1 MSVAVHLHA
10 PARVALNRARTG
22 SSCPELWAALDAV
35 KDPEIPVLSI
45 WDLGILQDVQRT
57 EGGARVVITPTYSG
71 CPAIDTIR
79 QDIIECLT
87 RHGVAQV
94 DIHVRLSPAW
104 STDWMDRDA
113 KNALREYGIAPPG
126 SHDCPQCGSDDTQL
140 VSEFGSTS
148 CKSMHRCHACLEPF
162 DHFKTLT

>member
-1 MSVAVHLHA
+1 MSVTVQLHA
-10 PARVALNRARTG
+10 PARVTLNRARTG
-22 SSCPELWAALDAV
+22 SSCPELWAALDDV

-45 WDLGILQDVQRT
+45 WDLGILQDVQRS
-57 EGGARVVITPTYSG
+57 EDGAKVVITPTYSG

-79 QDIIECLT
+79 QDIVECLT
-87 RHGVAQV
+87 RNGVARVEV
-94 DIHVRLSPAW
+94 DVRLSPAW

-113 KNALREYGIAPPG
+113 KDALREYGIAPPG

-148 CKSMHRCHACLEPF
+148 CKSLHRCHSCLEPF